1 MAIDYSRYRPDL
13 SGLTYAQPTTGR
25 GGLMGSYPA
34 SARNRNVAI
43 SRIRRYFKTPRNYQK
58 NAAGLGYVLPRIG
71 GLRLRDINTAQGRR
85 TAITGG
91 PGNFVY
97 GFTDRSKYKIGRDAQ
112 GRIALVARDGKGGTG
127 GGTSATTPGTPAAP
141 PDPYAKYDKD
151 YKWIG
156 DYLRSLKGQE
166 EAFGSIFKNEFQP
179 SVSAALTSMGN
190 LATGAADRYARAAAA
205 GAAANQAAA
214 NLAPVQAAGS
224 TEAFDPIG
232 LAAEQAASRATGAAA
247 AENARL
253 GATMSALAPVSAG
266 QGILGNIQRGYAA
279 ISSEYANKRIE
290 DQMKLEQWIKEQ
302 ESAALDREVQ
312 QQYNLGLLS
321 VQRGELDLAKLKESN
336 RSSEAASAAQRE
348 GQKTNA
354 ELAAAGFKRVPKN
367 PGAGSIGTINAT
379 SVTSVEGA
387 QWFKPGGGGRGGSG
401 GSGGGTPDQQTKYI
415 KSLAEAYSGEKQ
427 DLEGRVFDTGT
438 GYKESSSPDEQATR
452 VYAHLANAIRGG
464 LFGGKKI
471 DRARVREIIAA
482 AITDPKVKVSKD
494 GETAE
499 YGMPDKAALK
509 NQSMTQYIQN
519 IVINGLSKAGLL
531 SG

>member
-34 SARNRNVAI
+34 NARRRNVAI

-91 PGNFVY
+91 PGNFIY

-156 DYLRSLKGQE
+156 DYLRSLKDQE

-266 QGILGNIQRGYAA
+266 QGILANIQRGYAA

-302 ESAALDREVQ
+302 ESDALDREVQ
-312 QQYNLGLLS
+312 QQYNLGLLG
-321 VQRGELDLAKLKESN
+321 VRQ
-336 RSSEAASAAQRE
+336 SEVDANIASDKADRE
-348 GQKTNA
+348 EKGDIRTL
-354 ELAAAGFKRVPKN
+354 ERDGWIRLPK
-367 PGAGSIGTINAT
+367 GAGTRGLNITTANDGT
-379 SVTSVEGA
+379 VMY
-387 QWFKPGGGGRGGSG
+387 KPRDKGKGSG
-401 GSGGGTPDQQTKYI
+401 GATVAEQNRYTLSLKGLYDSSQDAFNPTETVSGIVT
-415 KSLAEAYSGEKQ
+415 KSLGEQIAAIGDYIATGIKNGSVPPNATAVSSLINSGI
-427 DLEGRVFDTGT
+427 GRLRVKKGQ
-438 GYKESSSPDEQATR
+438 GYAQIGERRQRDVVNS
-452 VYAHLANAIRGG
+452 
-464 LFGGKKI
+464 
-471 DRARVREIIAA
+471 IIASL
-482 AITDPKVKVSKD
+482 TS
-494 GETAE
+494 
-499 YGMPDKAALK
+499 
-509 NQSMTQYIQN
+509 
-519 IVINGLSKAGLL
+519 AGLIK
-531 SG
+531 

>member
-13 SGLTYAQPTTGR
+13 SGLTYEQPTTGR
-25 GGLMGSYPA
+25 GGLMGGYP
-34 SARNRNVAI
+34 SSVRNRNVAV
-43 SRIRRYFKTPRNYQK
+43 SRIRRYFRTPRNYQK

-112 GRIALVARDGKGGTG
+112 GRVALVARDGRGGG
-127 GGTSATTPGTPAAP
+127 GGTPVVTPGTPAAP

-156 DYLRSLKGQE
+156 DYLRSLKAQE
-166 EAFGSIFKNEFQP
+166 DAFGSIFKNEFQP

-247 AENARL
+247 AENARM
-253 GATMSALAPVSAG
+253 GATMSALAPISAG
-266 QGILGNIQRGYAA
+266 QGILANIQRGYAA

-312 QQYNLGLLS
+312 QQYNLGLLG
-321 VQRGELDLAKLKESN
+321 VRK
-336 RSSEAASAAQRE
+336 SEVEADIASDRADRE
-348 GQKTNA
+348 EKGDIRTL
-354 ELAAAGFKRVPKN
+354 ERDGWIRLPK
-367 PGAGSIGTINAT
+367 GAGTRGLNTTTANDGT
-379 SVTSVEGA
+379 VMY
-387 QWFKPGGGGRGGSG
+387 KPRDKGKGGGSDGLTANQTQQLGDKLYDKYVGTSRDPVGNVTGQGVGFRDLPIEQQVQKIETWVRQEVSRGNI
-401 GSGGGTPDQQTKYI
+401 PNNR
-415 KSLAEAYSGEKQ
+415 EA
-427 DLEGRVFDTGT
+427 
-438 GYKESSSPDEQATR
+438 
-452 VYAHLANAIRGG
+452 
-464 LFGGKKI
+464 
-471 DRARVREIIAA
+471 IAA
-482 AITDPKVKVSKD
+482 FISSAIPFLQVGQGGAYKRSPRGRTDTW
-494 GETAE
+494 GRRI
-499 YGMPDKAALK
+499 AA
-509 NQSMTQYIQN
+509 N
-519 IVINGLSKAGLL
+519 IVGG
-531 SG
+531 

>member
-13 SGLTYAQPTTGR
+13 GTLGIGTGR
-25 GGLMGSYPA
+25 YG
-34 SARNRNVAI
+34 ARTPQYNRQIN
-43 SRIRRYFKTPRNYQK
+43 RIRRYFKTPRNYQK
-58 NAAGLGYVLPRIG
+58 NAAGLGYVLPKIG
-71 GLRLRDINTAQGRR
+71 GLRLRDINTPQGRR

-97 GFTDRSKYKIGRDAQ
+97 GFTDRKKYKIGNVGD
-112 GRIALVARDGKGGTG
+112 GLGLVRRDGKGGSG
-127 GGTSATTPGTPAAP
+127 AATPPKPGTPAPP

-156 DYLRSLKGQE
+156 DYLRSLKDQE

-266 QGILGNIQRGYAA
+266 QGILANIQRGYAA

-312 QQYNLGLLS
+312 QQYNLGMLG
-321 VQRGELDLAKLKESN
+321 VQQGELDLAKLRESN
-336 RSSEAASAAQRE
+336 RASEATSAAQRE

-379 SVTSVEGA
+379 SVTSVEGV
-387 QWFKPGGGGRGGSG
+387 QWFKPGGGGGSGRGGSG
-401 GSGGGTPDQQTKYI
+401 GGGGGTPDQQTKYV

-438 GYKESSSPDEQATR
+438 GYKESASPDEQATR

-464 LFGGKKI
+464 LFGSKKI

-482 AITDPKVKVSKD
+482 AITDPKVKVSKE
-494 GETAE
+494 GEPAE
-499 YGMPDKAALK
+499 YGMPDKASLK

-519 IVINGLSKAGLL
+519 IVINGLAKAGLL

>member
-354 ELAAAGFKRVPKN
+354 ELAAAGFKRVPKR

-379 SVTSVEGA
+379 SVTSVEGV
-387 QWFKPGGGGRGGSG
+387 QWFKPGGGGRSG
-401 GSGGGTPDQQTKYI
+401 AGGGASAGTANQQTNYI
-415 KSLAEAYSGEKQ
+415 KSLTDAYLGKET
-427 DLEGRVFDTGT
+427 DPVTGAVFDTGT
-438 GYKESSSPDEQATR
+438 GYRESASAGEQATR
-452 VYAHLANAIRGG
+452 VYAHLANAVRSG
-464 LFGGKKI
+464 LFGAKKI

-482 AITDPKVKVSKD
+482 AITDPKVKTGP
-494 GETAE
+494 GEYET
-499 YGMPDKAALK
+499 PDKAALK

-519 IVINGLSKAGLL
+519 IVINGLARAGLL